1 MAYRTVIEAGRATL
15 FLHGRISFRSY
26 PDFRAATQSAL
37 DDPEV
42 QEIHL
47 DMAGVEFLDSSAL
60 GMILHF
66 NQKALAAA
74 KALDITRPAPPIA
87 LILQVVN
94 FGKLVP
100 ILP

>member
-1 MAYRTVIEAGRATL
+1 MAYRTAIEAGRATV
-15 FLHGRISFRSY
+15 FLDGRISFRSY
-26 PDFRAATQSAL
+26 PDFRAATLSAL
-37 DDPEV
+37 EDLEV
-42 QEIHL
+42 RAIHL

-74 KALDITRPAPPIA
+74 KALAITRPAPPIA
-87 LILQVVN
+87 AILQVVN
-94 FGKLVP
+94 FGKLVT